1 MTNETFV
8 YNKGKRT
15 STFIYDKGKKSSGFT
30 FNKGKKASNF
40 SVNTAAGFPSWNQ
53 TVDDT
58 SQDFYRTW
66 DWVFMSKGYETIS
79 ENWEDFG

>member
-8 YNKGKRT
+8 YNKGKKT
-15 STFIYDKGKKSSGFT
+15 AQFTYDKGKKSSDFV
-30 FNKGKKASNF
+30 FSKGEKASIF
-40 SVNTAAGFPSWNQ
+40 SVNTTVSLPSWNR